1 MEDSHESPR
10 NAIAIRVR
18 AAFKEQEGWC
28 TKLGSP
34 FTALLCSILAERLDE
49 STLIGRRVLSWPG
62 DPTSQGD
69 ALPLRV
75 CGALHGLARSNQE
88 PGLTAVYPGAARH
101 VTVGDPD
108 DLWLAVRGALERNP
122 GHFETYLATAPQT
135 NEVGRSAVLMCGFLE
150 IARQVGIP
158 LQLFETGASAGL
170 NLIADRY
177 RYRFGATQWGDPRAK
192 LLLAP
197 EWQGPAPPVEAD
209 FRVVEGVGC
218 DVAPLDISVATERA
232 RLVSY
237 VWPDQADRLSR
248 LETAVETALH
258 DPPRLERMEA
268 AKWVEHR
275 IPETPDHPGRAR
287 VLFHS
292 VVWRYFPFETQQRI
306 EAHMERCG
314 ARADAHAPLAWLRF
328 ELIET
333 APGAALTLKLWPTGE
348 ESVLAYAQPHGR
360 SIVHLG
366 RL

>member
-1 MEDSHESPR
+1 MEASHESPR
-10 NAIAIRVR
+10 NAIATRVR
-18 AAFKEQEGWC
+18 DAFKEQEGWC

-49 STLIGRRVLSWPG
+49 STSIGRRVLSWPG

-69 ALPLRV
+69 ALALRV
-75 CGALHGLARSNQE
+75 CGALHSLARSKHE
-88 PGLTAVYPGAARH
+88 PALTAVYPGAARQ
-101 VTVGDPD
+101 VTAD
-108 DLWLAVRGALERNP
+108 DLWLAVHGALERNA

-150 IARQVGIP
+150 IARRVGLP
-158 LQLFETGASAGL
+158 MQLFEIGASAGL

-177 RYRFGATQWGDPRAK
+177 RYRFGAAQWGDPRAT
-192 LLLAP
+192 LLLEP
-197 EWQGPAPPVEAD
+197 QWQGPAPPVEFD
-209 FRVVEGVGC
+209 LRVVERVGC

-237 VWPDQADRLSR
+237 VWPDQVDRLSR
-248 LETAVETALH
+248 LETAIETALRE
-258 DPPRLERMEA
+258 PPRLERMEA
-268 AKWVEHR
+268 AEWVENR
-275 IPETPDHPGRAR
+275 IPETPEQPGRVR

-292 VVWRYFPFETQQRI
+292 VVWRYFPLETQQRI
-306 EAHMERCG
+306 ETHMERCG
-314 ARADAHAPLAWLRF
+314 ARAEAHAPLAWLRF
-328 ELIET
+328 ELIDT

-348 ESVLAYAQPHGR
+348 ESVLAHAQPHGR